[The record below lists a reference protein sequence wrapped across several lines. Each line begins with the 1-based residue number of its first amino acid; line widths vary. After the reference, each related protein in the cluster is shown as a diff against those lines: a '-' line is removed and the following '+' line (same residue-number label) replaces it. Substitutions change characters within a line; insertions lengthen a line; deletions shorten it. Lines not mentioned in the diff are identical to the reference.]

1 MNTFIRSL
9 FLAAA
14 LSFLFFSGS
23 IMAYEEPEYEVIAEY
38 DEFEIR
44 EYSSYL
50 VAETEIDS
58 TFEEAGNAAFQFL
71 FDYISGKNVKQ
82 EEIEMTI
89 PVNQSN
95 AEPEGEKIEMTTP
108 VNQSA
113 KLNAEGQYVI
123 SFVMPLKYTM
133 ETIPTPKNDRVKIR
147 KVESKTVA
155 VREYS
160 GTWSEENF
168 RENEQILLEELRK
181 ENIETIGTSN
191 FARYNPPFWPWFL
204 RTNEVQIEIDP
215 ATIKN

>member
-1 MNTFIRSL
+1 
-9 FLAAA
+9 
-14 LSFLFFSGS
+14 
-23 IMAYEEPEYEVIAEY
+23 MAYDEPEYKVIKEY

-44 EYSSYL
+44 KYSSYL
-50 VAETEIDS
+50 VAETVIDT
-58 TFEEAGNAAFQFL
+58 TFEDAGNAAFRFL
-71 FDYISGKNVKQ
+71 FDYISGKNVRQ

-95 AEPEGEKIEMTTP
+95 PEPEGEKIEMTTP

-113 KLNAEGQYVI
+113 KLNTDGKYVV

-133 ETIPTPKNDRVKIR
+133 ETIPTPKDDRVKIR
-147 KVESKTVA
+147 KVEGKTVA

-168 RENEQILLEELRK
+168 RENEQILMDELK
-181 ENIETIGTSN
+181 KINIETIGTSN

-204 RTNEVQIEIDP
+204 RTNEVQIEVVP
-215 ATIKN
+215 SPIKN